1 VLAGLAA
8 GERVIDAPGN
18 VHDGQRVEVAG
29 D

>member
-1 VLAGLAA
+1 VLAGLAGA
-8 GERVIDAPGN
+8 KRVIDAPGN